1 MDATRIAEAIKVLVG
16 VVGIAG
22 VIGGVTIWTGAYNVA
37 ATEPHYAITQS
48 LFATARDRAI
58 SARANGITP
67 PPDWPESAD
76 LKKGFRSYHEMCV
89 VCHAAPGLQD
99 TVVRKGLNP
108 EPPKLT
114 EDRVQQRT
122 DAELF
127 WIIRNGIKMSGMPAF
142 GPTHTEEEIWE
153 LTAFLRGLAMMQPN
167 EYKNLWEQSGGS
179 VQFAPSAHDHG
190 KKGPP

>member
-1 MDATRIAEAIKVLVG
+1 MIAGTIKVLVA
-16 VVGIAG
+16 VVGLAG

-37 ATEPHYAITQS
+37 ATEPHYAMTLS

-67 PPDWPESAD
+67 PPDWPEIAD

-89 VCHAAPGLQD
+89 VCHAAPGLKD
-99 TVVRKGLNP
+99 SVVRKGLNP

-114 EDRVQQRT
+114 EDRVRQRT

-127 WIIRNGIKMSGMPAF
+127 WIITHGIKMSGMPAF
-142 GPTHTEEEIWE
+142 GPTHSEKDIWE
-153 LTAFLRGLAMMQPN
+153 VVAFLRRLGTMQPT
-167 EYKNLWEQSGGS
+167 EYNDLLEQSDLP
-179 VQFAPSAHDHG
+179 VPVVPAAHDHRSEG
-190 KKGPP
+190 VR